1 MTVSLFDSIA
11 RSVNL
16 QCRTILVVLSS
27 EQSPN
32 LKNAIKCI
40 NQRATSRNPDPE
52 DEASVDEARVSNAAH
67 NRFFDL
73 LMPIEWSTLELRPCY
88 S

>member
-11 RSVNL
+11 RSANL

-32 LKNAIKCI
+32 LKSAIKYI
-40 NQRATSRNPDPE
+40 NQRATSRNPEPE
-52 DEASVDEARVSNAAH
+52 DEAPVDEHKVSNAAR
-67 NRFFDL
+67 N
-73 LMPIEWSTLELRPCY
+73 
-88 S
+88 